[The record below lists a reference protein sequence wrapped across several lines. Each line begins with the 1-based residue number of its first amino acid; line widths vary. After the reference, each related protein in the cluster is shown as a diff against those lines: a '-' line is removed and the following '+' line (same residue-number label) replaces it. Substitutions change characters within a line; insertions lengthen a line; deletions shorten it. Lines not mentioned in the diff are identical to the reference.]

1 MTTKMDIVAFYSEL
15 HNIKDFTKAESKID
29 RFINTLETAFMTNEK
44 IIFRNFGT
52 FEIKETKA
60 RKIVDPKDSTNI
72 IDAKPKK
79 YIKFKVSRLLKE
91 NLCLM

>member
-72 IDAKPKK
+72 INAK
-79 YIKFKVSRLLKE
+79 
-91 NLCLM
+91 CGG

>member
-52 FEIKETKA
+52 FEIKETKT
-60 RKIVDPKDSTNI
+60 RRVLDPRGSGEFI
-72 IDAKPKK
+72 QAKPRKFV
-79 YIKFKVSRLLKE
+79 KFKMSK
-91 NLCLM
+91 NLEDKLNEK